1 MGIQWMVQE
10 VGVTFFTESHQETYG
25 DVKVQIIDYR
35 DIKNPEWHEDVCI
48 FHLTTLEPNGL
59 NSKPAQK

>member
-1 MGIQWMVQE
+1 MVQE

-35 DIKNPEWHEDVCI
+35 DIKNPE
-48 FHLTTLEPNGL
+48 
-59 NSKPAQK
+59 